1 MYKKILSIFC
11 IILFTAG
18 CTPGFSF
25 NGQGRAMQPVAGG
38 VYLNVPHAAAS
49 SDDIPAPPP
58 ADPDEP
64 DVGSTIA
71 PIKMGQTAPFSGVL
85 FSSKA
90 TAEVIAELKNKE
102 EECKLLVGKKV
113 AECEVN
119 AKLELQKLQAEL
131 DAQKKSSGL
140 KIKNRDDTIAFMD
153 KRLEKLNDP
162 NTELWFAVGAGGGFI
177 LGAVLTVVIAHAVTE
192 TVK

>member
-1 MYKKILSIFC
+1 MASL
-11 IILFTAG
+11 TAG

-25 NGQGRAMQPVAGG
+25 NRQGIAMQPVAGG
-38 VYLNVPHAAAS
+38 VYLNIPQVAAS
-49 SDDIPAPPP
+49 SDNIPAPPP
-58 ADPDEP
+58 ADPSEP

-102 EECKLLVGKKV
+102 EECKLLVGKGV
-113 AECEVN
+113 AECEVS

-162 NTELWFAVGAGGGFI
+162 NTKLWFALGSGGGFI